1 MKTILKD
8 LWQFYLTDGDEK
20 QSAEERE
27 ILSRLMEDDEKL
39 RANLSQE
46 QIALL
51 EKCESHW
58 DDLQELTAR
67 EAFFK
72 GIRLG
77 AGFMREALLS

>member
-1 MKTILKD
+1 MQVLQD
-8 LWQFYLTDGDEK
+8 LWITYLTGGDK
-20 QSAEERE
+20 TQSAEERG
-27 ILSRLMEDDEKL
+27 ILSLLMEDDEKL
-39 RANLSQE
+39 RADLSQE